1 MGNKRPGERWS
12 SLDHFRGLAL
22 FLMIVVNSL
31 SDYDVPSWLKHAP
44 WNGYRFPDLVAPM
57 FLFAMGVAY
66 RISWERRVSKF
77 GLKRTVLH
85 FVRRYILLFLF
96 GFIGTLIAERSFD
109 WGILQMLGATGLFA
123 LPLMFVPPLYSLI
136 VSLLFLALY
145 QIALDHLGLWRF
157 VAGFDMGGP
166 FATLSWCFVLS
177 FSASLVGAEVEKRTA
192 DPWSLFLIGLSTAS
206 AGFLSSFLVSL
217 NKHLVSCSY
226 ILFSTGLAT
235 ILFSL
240 THFLVEVRGF
250 RIGALDALGKNSLS
264 IFILSSVISTFV
276 GEALPHSVPVIYPV
290 LITLC
295 ILFGCIALAG
305 AFARQGIYIKL

>member
-1 MGNKRPGERWS
+1 MGNKELKERLS

-22 FLMIVVNSL
+22 LLMIIVNSL
-31 SDYDVPSWLKHAP
+31 SAFDVPNWLKHAP
-44 WNGYRFPDLVAPM
+44 WDGYRFPDLVAPM

-66 RISWERRVSKF
+66 RISLEKRVSRI
-77 GLKRTVLH
+77 GLKRTILH

-276 GEALPHSVPVIYPV
+276 GEALPHSGPVIYPV